1 MRTTNLSR
9 RFPLP
14 PNTFLLHKSNARF
27 LRGASGRLSGFQE
40 QLVWLAFGAM
50 AVAAL
55 VGWLALS
62 HVMTWKAFRD
72 DAGTTVGVVTGGHRV
87 SSRRSFTYYLDYRY
101 NAPQG
106 GAVYG
111 FTQSEAVD
119 RTTYYQLQRGSQIG
133 VRYVR
138 SRPSLAMLN
147 SRWSPE
153 LPVLPAGL
161 VVAMVVL
168 FGVMLLFAV
177 GRLQTLREMNR
188 EGWIVPGEIVY
199 ARIDHDQHKNQIL
212 HLDYR
217 FKTPDQQ
224 LIQDSESQMRND
236 LAGYAPAAG
245 TPVAVIYVSSETY
258 QLL

>member
-14 PNTFLLHKSNARF
+14 PNTFLLHKSNAHF
-27 LRGASGRLSGFQE
+27 LRGASGHLSGFQE
-40 QLVWLAFGAM
+40 QLVWFAFGAM
-50 AVAAL
+50 VVAAL
-55 VGWLALS
+55 VGGFAFNR
-62 HVMTWKAFRD
+62 VMTWKAFRD
-72 DAGTTVGVVTGGHRV
+72 DAGTAVGVVTGHHST
-87 SSRRSFTYYLDYRY
+87 SSRRSRSYYLDYRY

-106 GAVYG
+106 GTVYG
-111 FTQSEAVD
+111 FTQSEQVD
-119 RTTYYQLQRGSQIG
+119 WTTYQLRRGSQIP

-138 SRPSLAMLN
+138 SKPSLATI
-147 SRWSPE
+147 RWSSE
-153 LPVLPAGL
+153 LPVLWVGL

-168 FGVMLLFAV
+168 FGVALLFAI
-177 GRLQTLREMNR
+177 GRLRTLRELNR

-199 ARIDHDQHKNQIL
+199 ARIEYDQHKNQIL

-224 LIQDSESQMRND
+224 FIQDSESLMRND
-236 LAGYAPAAG
+236 LAGYPPVRG
-245 TPVAVIYVSSETY
+245 TPVAVIYASPEAY